1 MSLSSPE
8 VSLQESL
15 PTAELL
21 YLLAGDPPELAEMLS
36 VLQNADIVDLLD
48 ELPPEASA
56 RVVAAMP
63 FELAVQL
70 FDEPE
75 LERRREIFHH
85 LDERIAAPLL
95 EAMSSDEQVALIR
108 EMDDAERARLLT
120 RLDRPTQRDL
130 ALLLRY
136 PPDTAGGIMTT
147 EFLSMPSTWT
157 VDQALRH
164 IREVGRAKE
173 TVYATYVV
181 DESNRLLHVVS
192 LRELVTADRQQRL
205 ERVGARKNPV
215 VVAPLLDRE
224 EVARVISKY
233 DLLAVPVVEE
243 DGRILGIVTV
253 DDVIDV
259 LIQEETED
267 LQKFGGLEALE
278 EPYLEVGMTTM
289 LRKRGGWLAA
299 LFLGETLTATAM
311 SYFEAEIASAVV
323 LALFIPL
330 IISSGGNSGSQAT
343 TLVIRAMALGQIRL
357 ADWWRVVRREFAAGL
372 SLGLLLGAI
381 GFLRIVLWQVFYEA
395 WRGEQLYGEH
405 YFLVALTVMISL
417 VGVVTWGT
425 LIGSTL
431 PFLLRRLGFD
441 PASASAPFVATL
453 VDVTGIVIYFSV
465 AAVILKGALL

>member
-1 MSLSSPE
+1 MSLSQGDAFI
-8 VSLQESL
+8 QEGL
-15 PTAELL
+15 PPAELL
-21 YLLAGDPPELAEMLS
+21 YLLAGDPPELAEMLAG
-36 VLQNADIVDLLD
+36 LQNADIADLLD
-48 ELPPEASA
+48 ELPAEAAA

-63 FELAVQL
+63 FDLAVQL
-70 FDEPE
+70 FDEPG
-75 LERRREIFHH
+75 LEQRSEIFHC
-85 LDERIAAPLL
+85 LDEKIAAPLL

-120 RLDRPTQRDL
+120 RLDHPTQQEL
-130 ALLLRY
+130 ALLLKY

-147 EFLSMPSTWT
+147 EFLSVPSTWT
-157 VDQALRH
+157 ADQALRH

-173 TVYATYVV
+173 TVYAIYVV
-181 DESNRLLHVVS
+181 DDQNRLMHVVS
-192 LRELVTADRQQRL
+192 LRELVTSDRQQQMSQ
-205 ERVGARKNPV
+205 VGLRKPPIV
-215 VVAPLLDRE
+215 VPPLLDRE

-253 DDVIDV
+253 DDVMDV
-259 LIQEETED
+259 LVEEETED
-267 LQKFGGLEALE
+267 VQKLGGLEALD
-278 EPYLEVGMTTM
+278 EPYLEVGLSKM

-311 SYFEAEIASAVV
+311 AFFEAEIARAVV

-343 TLVIRAMALGQIRL
+343 TLVIRAMALGQVEL
-357 ADWWRVVRREFAAGL
+357 SDWWRVVRREFAAGL

-381 GFLRIVLWQVFYEA
+381 GFVRVVGWELITQA
-395 WRGEQLYGEH
+395 RGATVYGEH
-405 YFLVALTVMISL
+405 YILVALTVSL
-417 VGVVTWGT
+417 SLIGIVTWGT

-441 PASASAPFVATL
+441 PASASAPFVATI
-453 VDVTGIVIYFSV
+453 VDVTGILIYFSL
-465 AAVILKGALL
+465 AATLLSGTLL